1 MKGNNGQFEFEDDD
15 FENASNCFHCQDNF
29 PVIKFDKVKDDYVQ
43 IVGIGSKP
51 NSCDFIIIAK
61 NVRSG
66 KIEIW
71 LIEEKN
77 IVLKL
82 VQKLKNLKKEEE
94 NGISFEIFISTTG
107 EIFERVIYD
116 FIYSATVLS
125 DILGS
130 YGIAISDL
138 NDKKKYI
145 FVCKI
150 LYRKDQLDKVDKMLR
165 QVVEM
170 IISSLELSKQAIF
183 ITPED
188 LCSELK
194 YLKALNLLNR

>member
-1 MKGNNGQFEFEDDD
+1 MISMRNNNGQFEFEDND
-15 FENASNCFHCQDNF
+15 FEDSSNCFHCRDKF

-43 IVGIGSKP
+43 ILGIGSKP
-51 NSCDFIIIAK
+51 NSCDYVIIAE
-61 NVRSG
+61 NVTSG

-82 VQKLKNLKKEEE
+82 VQKLKNLKKED
-94 NGISFEIFISTTG
+94 ISFEIFISTIG
-107 EIFERVIYD
+107 DIFERVIYD

-170 IISSLELSKQAIF
+170 IISSLELSRQAIF

-194 YLKALNLLNR
+194 YLRTLDLLTR